1 MDYLQHSIAYITSGK
16 KEIKR
21 YIECWRGLNFAFY
34 RKLKHSLCLT
44 QKKVTQKKVTLCY
57 TEKCFLA

>member
-21 YIECWRGLNFAFY
+21 YIEYWRGLNFAF
-34 RKLKHSLCLT
+34 
-44 QKKVTQKKVTLCY
+44 
-57 TEKCFLA
+57 TENLNIPYV